1 MSFIYQ
7 KLEVFLRNF
16 LSSILVRRLGYF
28 FSYMIIFQEMTVTG
42 MVQKLE
48 FGAFCAIARWV
59 LCLLRLYLK
68 DAWIQGIW
76 ICVIVFSDGICS
88 ISAMLETLQQDSI
101 FKMWSLNH
109 PVNESAGTYK
119 KYRFN
124 TVIDLTAQGMGPYY
138 LSLFIKQFI
147 HCYTEV

>member
-59 LCLLRLYLK
+59 LCLLRSYLK
-68 DAWIQGIW
+68 DAWIQVIW

-88 ISAMLETLQQDSI
+88 ISI

-124 TVIDLTAQGMGPYY
+124 TVINLTAQGMGTYY
-138 LSLFIKQFI
+138 LSIFIKQFI